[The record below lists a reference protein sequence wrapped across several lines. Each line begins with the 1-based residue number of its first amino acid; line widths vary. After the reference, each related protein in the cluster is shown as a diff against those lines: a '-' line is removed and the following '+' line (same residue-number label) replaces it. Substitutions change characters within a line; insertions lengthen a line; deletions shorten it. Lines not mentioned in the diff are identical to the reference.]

1 MEKNIIVG
9 SSFLTETFGG
19 YEIRFTDFPS
29 IIALVIII
37 LQDFS
42 LGITH
47 MFLLDGGLYALC

>member
-9 SSFLTETFGG
+9 TSFLTETFSG
-19 YEIRFTDFPS
+19 YEIRFSDFPS

-47 MFLLDGGLYALC
+47 MFLLDGGL